1 MIVVDT
7 SVWVRAL
14 RHGESAEAET
24 LRALLDADEVALA
37 LPVRVELLA
46 GVSAEQRA
54 PLTRALTAVPLV
66 RPTDDTWD
74 QLEVWGPVAA
84 RAGQHFAVTDL
95 LIAALTRELGGM
107 VWSLDTDFARMAA
120 LGFVQVY

>member
-1 MIVVDT
+1 VIVVDT
-7 SVWVRAL
+7 SVWVQAL
-14 RHGESAEAET
+14 RHGESAEAGT
-24 LRALLDADEVALA
+24 LRSLLDADEVALA

-54 PLTRALTAVPLV
+54 SLTRALTAVPLV

-74 QLEVWGPVAA
+74 QLEAWGPVAA

-107 VWSLDTDFARMAA
+107 VWSLDADFARMAA
-120 LGFVQVY
+120 LGFVQAY